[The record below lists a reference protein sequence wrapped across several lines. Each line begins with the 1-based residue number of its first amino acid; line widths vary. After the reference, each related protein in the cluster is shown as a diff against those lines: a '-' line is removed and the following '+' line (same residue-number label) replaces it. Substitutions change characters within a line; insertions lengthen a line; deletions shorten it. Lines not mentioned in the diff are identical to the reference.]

1 MEGVVKGGYPVD
13 ISSQPP
19 ADLTCIVQPDCAS
32 SLLES
37 GLEPAAVA
45 QFEAG
50 YSYSREMHS
59 PPSISE
65 VIQPMEIAELVD
77 ILPTLSLIEEEYAA
91 APPPSPS
98 VMDMLENFGLG
109 IGETNASFDFGG
121 SNLTSGVE
129 TPQTPRENV
138 LSGQEAASVCNSV
151 HSGDDE
157 ALALSCDADKLEMES
172 RGPHLPVRSLVEW
185 EKPTSSSSH

>member
-1 MEGVVKGGYPVD
+1 MD

-19 ADLTCIVQPDCAS
+19 ADLTCVAQPDCAS

-50 YSYSREMHS
+50 YSYSRETHS
-59 PPSISE
+59 PHSISE
-65 VIQPMEIAELVD
+65 VIQPMEIAELAD

-91 APPPSPS
+91 APPSPS

-109 IGETNASFDFGG
+109 IGETSVSFDFGG
-121 SNLTSGVE
+121 SKLASGVE

-138 LSGQEAASVCNSV
+138 LRGQEAASVCNSV

-157 ALALSCDADKLEMES
+157 APALSCDADKLETES
-172 RGPHLPVRSLVEW
+172 RGPRLPVRSLVEW
-185 EKPTSSSSH
+185 EKPTSSSS